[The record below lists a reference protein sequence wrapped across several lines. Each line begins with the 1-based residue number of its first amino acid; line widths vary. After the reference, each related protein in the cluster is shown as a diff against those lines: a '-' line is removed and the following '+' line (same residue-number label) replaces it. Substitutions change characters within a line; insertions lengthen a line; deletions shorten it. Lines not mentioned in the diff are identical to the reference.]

1 MFLCYRYMYTLL
13 TALPWV
19 GRELFE
25 KKENDLER
33 IMAAMESYLRRRNT
47 AHVAAL
53 RVWNCDTPHPQVSL
67 PIREYTNN
75 IVVQTLCLDVFRK
88 NIWNVFGHKCVNC
101 AQMNGKKDISI
112 DHT

>member
-1 MFLCYRYMYTLL
+1 MCVYYLHYNRYMYALL

-33 IMAAMESYLRRRNT
+33 IMAAMEGYLRRRNT

-53 RVWNCDTPHPQVSL
+53 RVWNCDTPHPQVNLLYSY
-67 PIREYTNN
+67 IYGN
-75 IVVQTLCLDVFRK
+75 
-88 NIWNVFGHKCVNC
+88 
-101 AQMNGKKDISI
+101 KKSYN
-112 DHT
+112 

>member
-1 MFLCYRYMYTLL
+1 MYTLL

-67 PIREYTNN
+67 SFRRKRDGNIRITFLYK
-75 IVVQTLCLDVFRK
+75 R
-88 NIWNVFGHKCVNC
+88 CVW
-101 AQMNGKKDISI
+101 MFLGRISGMSLG
-112 DHT
+112 TSA

>member
-1 MFLCYRYMYTLL
+1 MVDCQINCLFSRYMYALL

-33 IMAAMESYLRRRNT
+33 IMAAMEGYLRRRNT

-53 RVWNCDTPHPQVSL
+53 RVWNCDTPHPQVKLSTS
-67 PIREYTNN
+67 ISKQE
-75 IVVQTLCLDVFRK
+75 K
-88 NIWNVFGHKCVNC
+88 N
-101 AQMNGKKDISI
+101 
-112 DHT
+112 T